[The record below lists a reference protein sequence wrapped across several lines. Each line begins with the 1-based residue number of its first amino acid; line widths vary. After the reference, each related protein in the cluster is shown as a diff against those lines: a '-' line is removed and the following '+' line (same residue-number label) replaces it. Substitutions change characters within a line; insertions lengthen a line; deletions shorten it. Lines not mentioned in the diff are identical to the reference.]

1 MNNIKP
7 TYFNGMNKRTGKSL
21 SIIHYPLSIL
31 ALALILSSCQFRK
44 PEYVDFEKY
53 KVAAG
58 ADCFQP
64 YSINNSSV
72 ETELSSNSYMPGGMT
87 VREYSDGVAAGTISE
102 LGTAEG
108 ELRTTSTSMG
118 TVLQNLID
126 YYNGNDVIQVV
137 GTYKSTDENNKPI
150 TLSGKIVMPIKGQ
163 IKRYILVSHYTI
175 GSNAEAPSNCFPL
188 EAVLASKG
196 YAMIF
201 PDYLGYGV
209 TSNRIHP
216 YLSLKLT
223 ATNVLDMYKAVKPY
237 MEAIGR
243 KPLHDDIYLMG
254 YSQGGAATIAVQ
266 YAIEKL
272 NYIPDKIKRVFVGG
286 GPYDIVATYDSY
298 VTGGEVSYP
307 CAVPLVIQG
316 MNQSDKLGMDIK
328 KLLTAHVADNMDNW
342 FNSKKYTTVEINKLI
357 GTKDVNEILSAIG
370 QDRTSSYVAVLYKAM
385 KNNSV
390 LGIKFNPMAP
400 VYMVHSMDDETVPYI
415 NAQNAKNKWESSNIK
430 YNFGH
435 YGSHVNTALRFIY
448 SVSTLLK
455 EEEN

>member
-1 MNNIKP
+1 MMIKKF
-7 TYFNGMNKRTGKSL
+7 Y
-21 SIIHYPLSIL
+21 IL
-31 ALALILSSCQFRK
+31 LFSALILASCQFRK
-44 PEYVDFEKY
+44 PEFVDFEKY
-53 KVAAG
+53 KVTAG

-64 YSINNSSV
+64 YSIGNTSV
-72 ETELSSNSYMPGGMT
+72 EAELPGNTYLPGGMT
-87 VREYSDGVAAGTISE
+87 MREYSDGVAAGTISNT
-102 LGTAEG
+102 GTAEG

-126 YYNGNDVIQVV
+126 YYNGDDVIQVV
-137 GTYKSTDENNKPI
+137 GTYNSVDENNQPV
-150 TLSGKIVMPIKGQ
+150 TLSGKIVMPIKGP
-163 IKRYILVSHYTI
+163 IERYILVSHYTI

-223 ATNVLDMYKAVKPY
+223 AKNVLDMFKAVKPY

-254 YSQGGAATIAVQ
+254 YSQGGAATMAVQ
-266 YAIEKL
+266 YAIEEL
-272 NYIPDKIKRVFVGG
+272 HYIPDKIKSVFVGG

-298 VTGGEVSYP
+298 VTGGQVSYP

-316 MNQSDKLGMDIK
+316 MNQSDKLGLDIK
-328 KLLTAHVADNMDNW
+328 VLLTPHVANNIDEW
-342 FNSKKYTTVEINKLI
+342 INSKKYTTVEINKLI
-357 GTKDVNEILSAIG
+357 GTKDVNQILSSVG

-385 KNNSV
+385 KNNSI
-390 LGIKFNPMAP
+390 LSIDFEPKAP

-415 NAQNAKNKWESSNIK
+415 NAQNAKNKWDMSNIK

-435 YGSHVNTALRFIY
+435 YGSHTYTAIRFIY

-455 EEEN
+455 REED